1 MSKKRFK
8 KNIKL
13 KLIICSF
20 LFSCFFTS
28 HAYSNPYGEGNLQ
41 LAENMVNYFIK
52 YIRGRGAE
60 KNPSDFYITLDGTS
74 GTYWTCYSTSMCQPG
89 SAKEDIKDCERKT
102 GKKCKKFARQRTI
115 KWKNGINPGKGKA
128 SKISSKLSDEEIRDK
143 LNKLGFYKND
153 FSTSEVTETT
163 QSKTKVVKKNRTGY

>member
-60 KNPSDFYITLDGTS
+60 KNPSDFYITLDGTMFFDNS
-74 GTYWTCYSTSMCQPG
+74 TGSLYSV
-89 SAKEDIKDCERKT
+89 D
-102 GKKCKKFARQRTI
+102 
-115 KWKNGINPGKGKA
+115 GIYSYSHRYIDAITPDPNNPFYPFDTP
-128 SKISSKLSDEEIRDK
+128 DEEWYNESHLEIEYSGNGDK
-143 LNKLGFYKND
+143 NVILFFLHRLDVNKKYIYLIFY
-153 FSTSEVTETT
+153 
-163 QSKTKVVKKNRTGY
+163 